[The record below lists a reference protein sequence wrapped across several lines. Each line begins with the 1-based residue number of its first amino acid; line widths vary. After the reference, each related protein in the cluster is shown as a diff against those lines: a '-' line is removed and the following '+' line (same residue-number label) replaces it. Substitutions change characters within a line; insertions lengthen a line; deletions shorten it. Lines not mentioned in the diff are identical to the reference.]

1 MTKQTTGM
9 CNPANA
15 EYY

>member
-9 CNPANA
+9 CNPANV

>member
-9 CNPANA
+9 CNLANA
-15 EYY
+15 AYY